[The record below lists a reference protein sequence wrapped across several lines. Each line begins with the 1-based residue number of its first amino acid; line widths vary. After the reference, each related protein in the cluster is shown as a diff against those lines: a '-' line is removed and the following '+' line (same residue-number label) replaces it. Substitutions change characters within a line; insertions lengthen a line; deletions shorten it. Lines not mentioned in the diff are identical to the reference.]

1 MLIGQKLR
9 MMSFLRY
16 QVLEL
21 IITPSKLVAD
31 ITCRIE
37 LDLIFLVRLKIGSYK
52 ICLDAIFLNACYEIL
67 YIVLTFHKYIY
78 IYIYNIVLPSSGNC
92 L

>member
-21 IITPSKLVAD
+21 IITSSKLVAD
-31 ITCRIE
+31 ITCPIE
-37 LDLIFLVRLKIGSYK
+37 LDLIMLMRSKFAVIKFVLMPYFLMHV
-52 ICLDAIFLNACYEIL
+52 NM
-67 YIVLTFHKYIY
+67 KYRIQY
-78 IYIYNIVLPSSGNC
+78 
-92 L
+92 